1 MGWFESVFP
10 GIWGE
15 LVLILIGIGAFQT
28 GLVGLLLGGRRLP
41 PFEIPT
47 RLRGFA
53 NLAFALL
60 TMVGLTLITNASP
73 DFVERLINTL
83 TQ

>member
-1 MGWFESVFP
+1 LDAINNLLP
-10 GIWGE
+10 GVWGE
-15 LVLILIGIGAFQT
+15 LVGILIGIGAFQT

-53 NLAFALL
+53 NLTFALL
-60 TMVGLTLITNASP
+60 TMVGLTLITSAAP

>member
-1 MGWFESVFP
+1 MDVLENLFP

-15 LVLILIGIGAFQT
+15 LVLVIIGIGAFMTGLT
-28 GLVGLLLGGRRLP
+28 GLVMGGRRLP
-41 PFEIPT
+41 PFEIPP

-53 NLAFALL
+53 NLTFALL
-60 TMVGLTLITNASP
+60 TMVGLTLITNARP
-73 DFVERLINTL
+73 DFVERLFNTL